1 MFTLSKFLLIQNL
14 CKNAVMWS
22 SQCPSFQKKKAGVI
36 PLILFDQW
44 YLFDVVHYAADIPS
58 AA

>member
-1 MFTLSKFLLIQNL
+1 
-14 CKNAVMWS
+14 MWS